1 MRVSYLELRNY
12 RRFRNLKLEFPD
24 GIIGILGLNGA
35 GKSTVI
41 EGMAWALFGNEQEVV
56 RTSRESI
63 RRAGA
68 GPRDNVAAVLEFDM
82 EGVEYRIERE
92 MGGRSLTMKATL
104 TTRDGTMADGD
115 RAVRIAVQ
123 KLLGMDHK
131 SFFTSVFARQKE
143 LNELQD
149 FPASERKKV
158 VLRMLR
164 IDGIDSAIKLVRED
178 RKSVSQQIQGAE
190 GMLLDGDGKDREA
203 VTTERMKALSEAV
216 KAAELALSQA
226 QKTRESRIRELD
238 KVREKRNSLAKDFE
252 AFKTADAELR
262 ATRRSMAEMRER
274 EAKIVSKMREIE
286 EALAKMPE
294 LEKADKEWQET
305 REKKDSLDEEK
316 ARFDRRNILSEN
328 VAGIEKELDGL
339 KRRLEALRRDAS
351 QTKDIQDRIESI
363 SAMKKEAESDRAGLS
378 DKIAEMRA
386 RIEER
391 ASRLNK
397 ERARLEDIRRA
408 GKEGACPTCERTLE
422 EAYDIL
428 VAKLERGLQDAEKE
442 ATDDMAKMKTAQ
454 ADLEACGKRLEAL
467 DKKHRHS
474 EELMAKARDAE
485 VATKA
490 LMDEVARTSAKLE
503 DRAKEIGK
511 IGELRFSPEEHRRVR
526 EAFDKLA
533 LKHEQFLR
541 LQEKTG
547 QLANARRELEELR
560 ESVAKRASEEAALAD
575 LVSELAPKKEA
586 YDKAMRDFE
595 ERNDEANA
603 AAEAVADARVGRD
616 RVSADIDSSRRE
628 LDELRQLKERIKSQR
643 DSLEEL
649 SHLED
654 VFVDFKDHLI
664 GRISPTLSEI
674 TSGMM
679 DMMTDGKYDRVEL
692 DEDYQISIDDDGELH
707 PLSRFSGGES
717 DIANLSLRLAISRM
731 IAERTGTNQV
741 NLLVLDEIF
750 GSLDPTRKRSVMM
763 ALSALAT
770 QFRQVMLITHV
781 DDMKDLM
788 AHIIKVEELPDGTS
802 VAKVVS

>member
-12 RRFRNLKLEFPD
+12 RRFRSLKLEFPD

-56 RTSRESI
+56 RTSREGI

-68 GPRDNVAAVLEFDM
+68 GPRDNVAAILEFDM

-92 MGGRSLTMKATL
+92 MGGRSLSMKATL
-104 TTRDGTMADGD
+104 TTRDGTLADGD
-115 RAVRIAVQ
+115 KAVRTAVQ

-178 RKSVSQQIQGAE
+178 RKSAFQQIQGAE
-190 GMLLDGDGKDREA
+190 GTLLDSEGKDKEA
-203 VTTERMKALSEAV
+203 SMAERMKTLSQAV
-216 KAAELALSQA
+216 KAAERKLSEA
-226 QKTRESRIRELD
+226 QKTRDSRIRELE
-238 KVREKRNSLAKDFE
+238 KVRERRNSLAKDFE
-252 AFKTADAELR
+252 AFKTADADLR
-262 ATRRSMAEMRER
+262 ATKRSLAEMRDG
-274 EAKIVSKMREIE
+274 EAKVVSRIKEIE
-286 EALAKMPE
+286 ESLAKIPE
-294 LEKADKEWQET
+294 LEKAEREWQEA
-305 REKKDSLDEEK
+305 RKKKDGLDEEK
-316 ARFDRRNILSEN
+316 ARFDRKNILSGD
-328 VAGIEKELDGL
+328 VAGIEKEMDDL
-339 KRRLEALRRDAS
+339 KRRLEVLRRDMS
-351 QTKDIQDRIESI
+351 QANEIQERIESI
-363 SAMKKEAESDRAGLS
+363 SVMKREAENERASLS
-378 DKIAEMRA
+378 NRIAEMRA
-386 RIEER
+386 RAEER
-391 ASRLNK
+391 RSRLEK
-397 ERARLEDIRRA
+397 ERSRLDEIRLA
-408 GKEGACPTCERTLE
+408 GKKGECPTCERTLN
-422 EAYDIL
+422 EAYDPL
-428 VAKLERGLQDAEKE
+428 VAKLGRSLHDAEAAAE
-442 ATDDMAKMKTAQ
+442 DDASEMATAKAELAASDRK
-454 ADLEACGKRLEAL
+454 LEAFE
-467 DKKHRHS
+467 KKYRHN
-474 EELMAKARDAE
+474 EELMVKARNAE
-485 VATKA
+485 TGMKA
-490 LMDEVARTSAKLE
+490 LTDEIARANAKLE
-503 DRAKEIGK
+503 DKTKEIVK
-511 IGELRFSPEEHRRVR
+511 MGELRFSPDEYQRVR
-526 EAFDKLA
+526 HTFEKLA
-533 LKHEQFLR
+533 RKHEELVR
-541 LQEKTG
+541 LQEKKG
-547 QLANARRELEELR
+547 QLSSAERDLGELR
-560 ESVAKRASEEAALAD
+560 ESIAKRRSEEETLAD
-575 LVSELAPKKEA
+575 LVSELEPKREAFDEAMKE
-586 YDKAMRDFE
+586 FE
-595 ERNDEANA
+595 KKNDEANA
-603 AAEAVADARVGRD
+603 AGEVVADSRVSRD
-616 RVSADIDSSRRE
+616 RVSADIDSSQRE
-628 LDELRQLKERIKSQR
+628 LDEMRRLKERIKSQR

-649 SHLED
+649 SLVEE

-664 GRISPTLSEI
+664 GRISPTLSET

-679 DMMTDGKYDRVEL
+679 DMMTDGKYDKVEL
-692 DEDYQISIDDDGELH
+692 DDDYQMSIDDDGVLH

-788 AHIIKVEELPDGTS
+788 THIIKVEELPDGTS